1 MPDNYIIVEG
11 GVVQNYPS
19 LPIFD
24 LDCFRD
30 QFPNQQTLNEIE
42 DIIDRIE
49 FHKLQDVLSEIY
61 TRAQVRAYEVGE
73 MMENERNTTR
83 IKDRI
88 KEMNL
93 AEWHERVLLYE
104 TDQMS
109 EQEMIS
115 LFQDLVDTG
124 MAWKL
129 QGHYGRTAMI
139 LLDAGVIAPP
149 EDVLR

>member
-1 MPDNYIIVEG
+1 
-11 GVVQNYPS
+11 
-19 LPIFD
+19 
-24 LDCFRD
+24 
-30 QFPNQQTLNEIE
+30 
-42 DIIDRIE
+42 
-49 FHKLQDVLSEIY
+49 
-61 TRAQVRAYEVGE
+61 
-73 MMENERNTTR
+73 MENERNTTR
-83 IKDRI
+83 IK
-88 KEMNL
+88 EMNL
-93 AEWHERVLLYE
+93 AERVLLYE

>member
-49 FHKLQDVLSEIY
+49 FHKLQDALSEIY
-61 TRAQVRAYEVGE
+61 TRAQVRAYEIGE

-83 IKDRI
+83 IK
-88 KEMNL
+88 EMNL
-93 AEWHERVLLYE
+93 AERVLLYE

-129 QGHYGRTAMI
+129 QGHYGRTSMI

>member
-24 LDCFRD
+24 LDCFKD

-49 FHKLQDVLSEIY
+49 FYKLQDALSEIY
-61 TRAQVRAYEVGE
+61 TRAQVRAYEIGE

-83 IKDRI
+83 IK
-88 KEMNL
+88 EMNL
-93 AEWHERVLLYE
+93 AERVLLYE

-115 LFQDLVDTG
+115 MFQDLVDTG

-129 QGHYGRTAMI
+129 QGHYGRTSMI

>member
-1 MPDNYIIVEG
+1 VPDNYIIVEG

-49 FHKLQDVLSEIY
+49 FHKLQDVLGEIY
-61 TRAQVRAYEVGE
+61 TRAQVRAYEIGE

-83 IKDRI
+83 IK
-88 KEMNL
+88 EMNL
-93 AEWHERVLLYE
+93 AERVLLYE

-129 QGHYGRTAMI
+129 QGHYGRTSMI